1 MVEQVLSDITVN
13 IITVNIITVNII
25 TVNIITVNIIT
36 VNIMGLVTDPGL
48 HTPTEVAGEED
59 GGSARAPAAV
69 SQPQPASV
77 PPDGTVVQV
86 VSPQLDAP
94 VSESENIFT

>member
-1 MVEQVLSDITVN
+1 
-13 IITVNIITVNII
+13 
-25 TVNIITVNIIT
+25 
-36 VNIMGLVTDPGL
+36 MGLVTDPGL

-59 GGSARAPAAV
+59 GGSAGAPAAV